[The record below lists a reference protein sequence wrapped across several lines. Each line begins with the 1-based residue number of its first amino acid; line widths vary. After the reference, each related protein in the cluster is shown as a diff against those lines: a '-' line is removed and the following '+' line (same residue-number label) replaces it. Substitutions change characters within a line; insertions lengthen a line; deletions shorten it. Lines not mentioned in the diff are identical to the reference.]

1 MADQERRRH
10 VELRKA
16 VEEIGWEQKDKDLKL
31 EMRERHISYLIK
43 VAIYFANFKNTN
55 TLINSSVIWN
65 VDSILDWFFK
75 KKMCTSHD
83 FFFSVLFLNLEFV
96 HKRYLTSILHWS
108 TLIICE
114 QITTKIYPLIS
125 TSRQLDFHQI
135 CNVGYIC
142 NPY

>member
-55 TLINSSVIWN
+55 TLINSSVI
-65 VDSILDWFFK
+65 
-75 KKMCTSHD
+75 
-83 FFFSVLFLNLEFV
+83 
-96 HKRYLTSILHWS
+96 
-108 TLIICE
+108 
-114 QITTKIYPLIS
+114 
-125 TSRQLDFHQI
+125 
-135 CNVGYIC
+135 
-142 NPY
+142 